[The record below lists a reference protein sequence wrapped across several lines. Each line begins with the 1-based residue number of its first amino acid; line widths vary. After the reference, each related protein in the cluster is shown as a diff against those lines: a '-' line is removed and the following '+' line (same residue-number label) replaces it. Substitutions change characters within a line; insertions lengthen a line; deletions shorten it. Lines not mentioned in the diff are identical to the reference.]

1 MRRKIAALILSVI
14 TVVSLFCTVPAAAYV
29 YEDTLEYSY
38 RDGEIIIT
46 RCKETTSGKVEIP
59 SEIDGYPVTGI
70 GTDAFYHCSAITE
83 VIIPNSVTRIGQG
96 IFADCTSLTAVTFPE
111 SITAIENYT
120 FYECSSLTSFTI
132 PAGMTRIGNMAF
144 AYCYSLSEIVIP
156 DSVTEI
162 GENAFYRCEALKEIV
177 IPDSVETIGI
187 GSFEQCT
194 ALTDVTLPN
203 GITGISAEMFLNCE
217 SLSKITLPESVMGI
231 GANAFDGCSS
241 LTEINIPSAVSI
253 IGKRAFEDCNS
264 LSSVHIKDVGAWCEI
279 DFSDMYANPLHDE
292 ATLYINGD
300 VPEMISVPDGVTK
313 IGNYAFQGQSNILQV
328 TLPEGVTKIGDGAF
342 AWCEGL
348 IKINL
353 PDSLTTMGTAAF
365 TGCRSLIS
373 VVIPE
378 GVEKLEYNTF
388 CECNSLIEVT
398 IPKSMKFIGQWAFGD
413 CYSIQKVHIEDV
425 AAWCGT
431 EFLSQPMASSGNA
444 DLYINGEPLEHII
457 IPEGVAKISNSAF
470 YSCRMNE
477 ITIPASVTEIG
488 ENAFYNCDN
497 LEKVHTP
504 EIGAWCGIDFANAY
518 ANPLNSFGAMLYIND
533 TPAEEISVPET
544 VTEIKAYAF
553 YGFAG
558 MTEIHIP
565 ETVTKIGEDAFY
577 SCENLTEILL
587 PDSVTTVGQEAFQNC
602 SHMKNA
608 VLGSVTK
615 IEERVFRGCNSLK
628 QVVLPADLFYV
639 KNYAFD
645 GCETLS
651 AVFFRGNQP
660 AWENVI
666 IYTGNED
673 LTNATLITDA
683 KQKTYQFQTN
693 CDTVLDSITS
703 YSVLEKP
710 QVEND
715 GKTLLGWF
723 DNEALEGNPVTF
735 PYFGSESILYAAWTD
750 KTGADFSEAI
760 PITENTSRAV
770 PDAEDGQTVYY
781 KIVPKYSGE
790 YRFYTS
796 GTHNPYG
803 YLYDS
808 AQNWITSNSYG
819 GEGNNFLISHTLTA
833 GETYYVAVRTYGRH
847 ENVTLVCETDC
858 KPNTHTICVSSVTG
872 ESIFLTVPSYL
883 PVGTSIVLACYEG
896 GRMTELQMAEN
907 KNEDIYFITH
917 TTFDNVKVFAWE
929 SIGTLSP
936 LIAPETVEIE

>member
-29 YEDTLEYSY
+29 YENMLHYSLSN
-38 RDGEIIIT
+38 GEIIIT
-46 RCKETTSGKVEIP
+46 DCEQTASGKVEIP

-111 SITAIENYT
+111 SITAIEDYT
-120 FYECSSLTSFTI
+120 FYRCSSLTSFTI
-132 PAGMTRIGNMAF
+132 PTCVNRIGNMAF
-144 AYCYSLSEIVIP
+144 AYCYSLSELVIP

-217 SLSKITLPESVMGI
+217 SLSKITLPERVMGI
-231 GANAFDGCSS
+231 GANAFDGCSA

-253 IGKRAFEDCNS
+253 IGARAFEDCSS

-279 DFSDMYANPLHDE
+279 EFTDMYANPLHDE
-292 ATLYINGD
+292 ATLYINGE
-300 VPEMISVPDGVTK
+300 VPEIILVPDGVTK
-313 IGNYAFQGQSNILQV
+313 IGNYAFQGQRNLLQV

-342 AWCEGL
+342 AWCDSL

-353 PDSLTTMGTAAF
+353 PDSLTTIGTAAF

-398 IPKSMKFIGQWAFGD
+398 IPKSMKFIGQWAFGYCHSLD
-413 CYSIQKVHIEDV
+413 KVHIKDL
-425 AAWCGT
+425 AAWCEI
-431 EFLSQPMASSGNA
+431 EFISNPLQHAGK
-444 DLYINGEPLEHII
+444 LYIDGTLQERIV
-457 IPEGVAKISNSAF
+457 IPEGVTKINSSAF
-470 YSCRMNE
+470 YNCRMNE

-488 ENAFYNCDN
+488 ESAFYGCNEI
-497 LEKVHTP
+497 EKVHTP
-504 EIGAWCGIDFANAY
+504 QVSAWCGIAFANVY
-518 ANPLNSFGAMLYIND
+518 ANPLNSFGANLYINGALAD
-533 TPAEEISVPET
+533 EITVPET
-544 VTEIKAYAF
+544 ITEIKPYAF
-553 YGFAG
+553 YGFEGLKA
-558 MTEIHIP
+558 IHIP

-577 SCENLTEILL
+577 SCENLAEILL
-587 PDSVTTVGQEAFQNC
+587 PDSVTSVGARAFYNC
-602 SHMKNA
+602 WNLQNA
-608 VLGSVTK
+608 VLGSTTR
-615 IEERVFRGCNSLK
+615 IEEYAFSGCENLR

-639 KNYAFD
+639 KNYAFES
-645 GCETLS
+645 CNSLS
-651 AVFFRGNQP
+651 VAFFKGTQTAWNQVIFYKGND
-660 AWENVI
+660 A
-666 IYTGNED
+666 
-673 LTNATLITDA
+673 LTNAAIVYEATE
-683 KQKTYQFQTN
+683 KTYHFITN
-693 CDTVLDSITS
+693 CDAALDSITS

-710 QVEND
+710 QIENN
-715 GKTLLGWF
+715 GKTLLGWY

-750 KTGADFSEAI
+750 HTGADFSDAI
-760 PITENTSRAV
+760 PFFENTSRAV
-770 PDAEDGQTVYY
+770 PDAESGDTVYY
-781 KIVPKYSGE
+781 MIVPKYSGS
-790 YRFYTS
+790 YRFYTT
-796 GTHNPYG
+796 GTHDTYG
-803 YLYDS
+803 YLYDGQ
-808 AQNWITSNSYG
+808 QNRITTNGDG
-819 GEGNNFLISHTLTA
+819 GTANNFLISHTLTA
-833 GETYYVAVRTYGRH
+833 GETYFVAVRTYGRH

-858 KPNTHTICVSSVTG
+858 KPNAHTVCVSSATG
-872 ESIFLTVPSYL
+872 ERIFLTVPSYL
-883 PVGTSIVLACYEG
+883 PEGASIMLACYED

-907 KNEDIYFITH
+907 QNKDIYFITH
-917 TTFDNVKVFAWE
+917 TTFDSVKVFAWDTMD
-929 SIGTLSP
+929 SLSP
-936 LIAPETVEIE
+936 LIAPEKVEIE